1 MNREQL
7 FNLASDWFHQQGLK
21 PFPFQTQTWTAFLQG
36 KNGLLNAP
44 TGSGKTYALWLPI
57 VLDYIKKNPD
67 YKEKRTR
74 GKAERS
80 VAKPGL
86 KAIWITPLRALSV
99 EIKQSAERVANDL
112 GIQMTVGIRSGDT
125 SASERA
131 KQKGKMPDLLVTTP
145 ESLQLLL
152 ASKGYE
158 KIFKDC
164 SAIVIDEWHE
174 LLGTKRGVQTELALS
189 RLKKKSL
196 RI

>member
-1 MNREQL
+1 MNRDEL
-7 FNLASDWFHQQGLK
+7 YTIAENWFHQQGWK

-67 YKEKRTR
+67 YKEKH
-74 GKAERS
+74 
-80 VAKPGL
+80 KPGL

-99 EIKQSAERVANDL
+99 EIKQSAERVVNDL
-112 GIQMTVGIRSGDT
+112 GTNMTVGIRSGDT
-125 SASERA
+125 SSSERA

-152 ASKGYE
+152 
-158 KIFKDC
+158 
-164 SAIVIDEWHE
+164 
-174 LLGTKRGVQTELALS
+174 
-189 RLKKKSL
+189 
-196 RI
+196 